1 MKTAPRSY
9 LLVSMSTAFV
19 LFQAACSQAG
29 ARTLSV
35 GAGKEYSTVSAA
47 AASASDGDHIV
58 IAPGQYFDC
67 AVLRANNLTVE
78 GTGPA
83 TGVVLTDKTCE
94 GKALL
99 ITAGSNITVRNLTL
113 TRARVPDGNGAG
125 IRSEGANL
133 TVEGVQFINNQ
144 NGILTSNDPTSV
156 VTVRKSVFTKNGV
169 CGDACAH
176 GIYAGHIAALRVE
189 DSVFRQTRDGHDIKS
204 RAARTEVTGC
214 DIAEGPDGT
223 GSYLIEVPN
232 GGAVIVRN
240 NTLEKGPRSGNHTAA
255 ISIGAEGVSQ
265 ATPEITVEGN
275 TFRND
280 GDYHTVLVLNVTATE
295 AALKG
300 NTISGAATALRG
312 DGSTN

>member
-1 MKTAPRSY
+1 MKIAARS
-9 LLVSMSTAFV
+9 LLHLTVFAGFV
-19 LFQAACSQAG
+19 LSQAACSQAG
-29 ARTLSV
+29 AGTLSV
-35 GAGKEYSTVSAA
+35 GAGKEYATVSAA
-47 AASASDGDHIV
+47 AAAASDGDHIV

-99 ITAGSNITVRNLTL
+99 VAAGSNITVRNLTL

-189 DSVFRQTRDGHDIKS
+189 DSVFRQTREGHDIKS

-214 DIAEGPDGT
+214 DIAEGQDGT

-232 GGAVIVRN
+232 GGAVIIRN

-255 ISIGAEGVSQ
+255 ISIGAEGVTQ
-265 ATPEITVEGN
+265 PTPEITVEGN
-275 TFRND
+275 KFRND

-295 AALKG
+295 ATLKG
-300 NTISGAATALRG
+300 NTISGEATALRG
-312 DGSTN
+312 DGSAD